1 MQLPDEIEFIV
12 SQNDKGG
19 NPKRPDYRG
28 EVKFLGKTYELAAW
42 EKIKQGTSRKLWS
55 GRLKLKAP
63 KEDPGAYQGE
73 EGEQERRSTP
83 APAPRPTQDAN
94 LDEDVPF

>member
-1 MQLPDEIEFIV
+1 MTFPSEIEFIV

-42 EKIKQGTSRKLWS
+42 KRTKQGTDRKFVS
-55 GRLKLKAP
+55 GKLTLKEPKA
-63 KEDPGAYQGE
+63 DPGAYQGE
-73 EGEQERRSTP
+73 EREQERRSTP
-83 APAPRPTQDAN
+83 PPAHRPAQDAN

>member
-42 EKIKQGTSRKLWS
+42 RKTKQGTTRQFIS
-55 GRLKLKAP
+55 GKLKLKVP
-63 KEDPGAYQGE
+63 KEDPGANQG
-73 EGEQERRSTP
+73 GSSEQEGRSTP
-83 APAPRPTQDAN
+83 APAPRPAQDAN